1 MNTSDIWKLG
11 TILVNDVNVNNGV
24 DDILSDLMRLVN
36 EALSPPA
43 INNSEVDNSEV
54 DNILSNLMHDVDGA
68 LTTNKSS
75 YDPNAQPFIPSTHV
89 NLVLPPHPEFIPS
102 WKKNLSTM
110 L

>member
-1 MNTSDIWKLG
+1 MLQSLDLNTIH
-11 TILVNDVNVNNGV
+11 VNDGV
-24 DDILSDLMRLVN
+24 DGILSNLMILVN

-43 INNSEVDNSEV
+43 INNSEVDNNEV
-54 DNILSNLMHDVDGA
+54 DHILSNLMHDVDGA
-68 LTTNKSS
+68 LTTNKGA

-89 NLVLPPHPEFIPS
+89 NLVLPPCPEFIPS